1 MAVHVR
7 AVPLKMENDKKKVAE
22 NYDKIGNVK
31 NKDWTYKITTRMAC
45 VVINMVLILYGSLK
59 HA

>member
-1 MAVHVR
+1 
-7 AVPLKMENDKKKVAE
+7 MENDKKKVAE